1 MTMKEINRL
10 AMQDAEIE
18 SPEGLR
24 AASGIYDRIIRDQST
39 APADMIQD
47 DIWGTTLPN
56 GMLLWFSFDFE
67 WADLPSEPILRRGDP
82 PKWVGTPPGFTFR
95 SGISDAKVTVE
106 TDEFQESDDAEE
118 REATHVTPKGYI
130 VTVEAH
136 GLDRAEVFTCPSWH
150 EVQQRCRRV
159 EHELDESHMERH
171 HLCEDMDGNITPE
184 ACWFCERGMAGG

>member
-10 AMQDAEIE
+10 AMQDAETE

-95 SGISDAKVTVE
+95 SGISDAR
-106 TDEFQESDDAEE
+106 QRLLLGEE
-118 REATHVTPKGYI
+118 KIHSMTMKEIRLA
-130 VTVEAH
+130 
-136 GLDRAEVFTCPSWH
+136 R
-150 EVQQRCRRV
+150 
-159 EHELDESHMERH
+159 
-171 HLCEDMDGNITPE
+171 
-184 ACWFCERGMAGG
+184 